1 MDCGPAALKC
11 LLEGFGLHA
20 SYGRLRE
27 ACQTDVDGTSIDTLE
42 DLANN
47 VGLVAEQTILPVD
60 HVMASA
66 AAVLPAIAVV
76 RQPGGILHFVVAW
89 RRHGPLM
96 QVMDPATGRRW
107 PRAATFGEEL
117 YEHTMP
123 VPADAWRS
131 WTDSNLFRDGLRARA
146 RTCGLSPSV
155 LDRLLNDASNDK
167 GWHGLATLD
176 ATLRMIGALY
186 RTGAFSRGDAD
197 RTFETMWKRSRAA
210 ADPAAV
216 VPAAYWSVR
225 PSPPIDGREHLLVR
239 GAVLV
244 SVSGVRPAEDRQR
257 KEADL
262 APELVA
268 ALREAPVHPARHLL
282 SLMRADGA
290 LSPAVLLAALL
301 LAAAGVVVEALLFRS
316 LLDIGAHL
324 SLTGQRLATM
334 AAILCLSGVLLLL
347 EVPVATMA
355 LGMGRRLET
364 RLRAA
369 FLRKIPRLT
378 DRYLQSRPSSDM
390 AERAHS
396 AHQIREL
403 PNLGAQFARATFE
416 LVLTTVGIA
425 LLYPDAAYIAMAA
438 AATTLAIPAVSQPW
452 LRERDLRQRTH
463 TGALTRFY
471 LDAFLGLVP
480 VRAHGAERALAR
492 EQEAL
497 LVEWAHAGRALLRT
511 VVTASGVQLV
521 AGFGF
526 AAWLLFTRAQLGDE
540 GGGAI
545 LLAYW
550 ALNIPLLGQEIA
562 QIAWQYPTQ
571 RNLALRLLEPLGA
584 LEESGAD
591 EPADSP
597 SDRAV
602 PRPHDGLRIDLR
614 AVTVRAGGHT
624 ILEDASIVI
633 QPGAHVAI
641 VGPSGAG
648 KSTLVGLLLGWHRP
662 ADGDVLVDGAP
673 LDGMRLDALR
683 QQTAWVDPAVQLWNR
698 PLIDNLEFGSTEPG
712 GLASR
717 IARAD
722 LRGVIEQ
729 LPDGLQTTLGEGG
742 TLVSGGEGQRVRF
755 GRGLGRPH
763 ARLVILDEPFRGLER
778 ARRASLLRR
787 AREQWSRATLICV
800 THDVGETASFDQV
813 LVVSSGRVVE
823 SGTPADLAARPG
835 SRYRAI
841 LDAET
846 TLRARLTADPSW
858 RTVRLEDGRIEPA
871 HAAAATPHG
880 LQVVE

>member
-1 MDCGPAALKC
+1 M
-11 LLEGFGLHA
+11 
-20 SYGRLRE
+20 
-27 ACQTDVDGTSIDTLE
+27 
-42 DLANN
+42 
-47 VGLVAEQTILPVD
+47 
-60 HVMASA
+60 
-66 AAVLPAIAVV
+66 
-76 RQPGGILHFVVAW
+76 
-89 RRHGPLM
+89 
-96 QVMDPATGRRW
+96 
-107 PRAATFGEEL
+107 
-117 YEHTMP
+117 
-123 VPADAWRS
+123 
-131 WTDSNLFRDGLRARA
+131 
-146 RTCGLSPSV
+146 
-155 LDRLLNDASNDK
+155 
-167 GWHGLATLD
+167 
-176 ATLRMIGALY
+176 
-186 RTGAFSRGDAD
+186 
-197 RTFETMWKRSRAA
+197 
-210 ADPAAV
+210 
-216 VPAAYWSVR
+216 
-225 PSPPIDGREHLLVR
+225 
-239 GAVLV
+239 
-244 SVSGVRPAEDRQR
+244 
-257 KEADL
+257 
-262 APELVA
+262 
-268 ALREAPVHPARHLL
+268 
-282 SLMRADGA
+282 
-290 LSPAVLLAALL
+290 
-301 LAAAGVVVEALLFRS
+301 
-316 LLDIGAHL
+316 
-324 SLTGQRLATM
+324 
-334 AAILCLSGVLLLL
+334 LLLL
-347 EVPVATMA
+347 ELPVATMA

-403 PNLGAQFARATFE
+403 PNLGAQLARATFE
-416 LVLTTVGIA
+416 LVLTTIGIA

-480 VRAHGAERALAR
+480 VKAHGAERALAR

-540 GGGAI
+540 GGGAL

-584 LEESGAD
+584 IEESGAD
-591 EPADSP
+591 EPANSP

-602 PRPHDGLRIDLR
+602 PTPLDGLRIDLR
-614 AVTVRAGGHT
+614 DVTVRAGGHT

-633 QPGAHVAI
+633 EPGAHVAI

-662 ADGDVLVDGAP
+662 AAGDVLVDGAP

-698 PLIDNLEFGSTEPG
+698 SLIDNLEFGSTEPG

-778 ARRASLLRR
+778 AEERRCFAGR
-787 AREQWSRATLICV
+787 
-800 THDVGETASFDQV
+800 G
-813 LVVSSGRVVE
+813 SSGRAPRSFASPTTSVKRQASIRSSSSPTVAW
-823 SGTPADLAARPG
+823 SSLATPADLAVATWTR
-835 SRYRAI
+835 
-841 LDAET
+841 
-846 TLRARLTADPSW
+846 
-858 RTVRLEDGRIEPA
+858 VIEPFSMRRRRSA
-871 HAAAATPHG
+871 PG
-880 LQVVE
+880 

>member
-1 MDCGPAALKC
+1 
-11 LLEGFGLHA
+11 
-20 SYGRLRE
+20 
-27 ACQTDVDGTSIDTLE
+27 
-42 DLANN
+42 
-47 VGLVAEQTILPVD
+47 
-60 HVMASA
+60 
-66 AAVLPAIAVV
+66 
-76 RQPGGILHFVVAW
+76 
-89 RRHGPLM
+89 
-96 QVMDPATGRRW
+96 
-107 PRAATFGEEL
+107 
-117 YEHTMP
+117 
-123 VPADAWRS
+123 
-131 WTDSNLFRDGLRARA
+131 
-146 RTCGLSPSV
+146 
-155 LDRLLNDASNDK
+155 
-167 GWHGLATLD
+167 
-176 ATLRMIGALY
+176 
-186 RTGAFSRGDAD
+186 
-197 RTFETMWKRSRAA
+197 
-210 ADPAAV
+210 
-216 VPAAYWSVR
+216 
-225 PSPPIDGREHLLVR
+225 
-239 GAVLV
+239 
-244 SVSGVRPAEDRQR
+244 
-257 KEADL
+257 
-262 APELVA
+262 
-268 ALREAPVHPARHLL
+268 
-282 SLMRADGA
+282 
-290 LSPAVLLAALL
+290 
-301 LAAAGVVVEALLFRS
+301 
-316 LLDIGAHL
+316 
-324 SLTGQRLATM
+324 
-334 AAILCLSGVLLLL
+334 LLL
-347 EVPVATMA
+347 EMPVATMA

-416 LVLTTVGIA
+416 LVLTTIGIA

-438 AATTLAIPAVSQPW
+438 AATTLVIPAVSQPW

-480 VRAHGAERALAR
+480 VKAHGAERALAR

-540 GGGAI
+540 GGGAL

-584 LEESGAD
+584 IEESGAD
-591 EPADSP
+591 EPANSP

-602 PRPHDGLRIDLR
+602 PRPLDGLRIDLR
-614 AVTVRAGGHT
+614 EVTVRAGGHT

-662 ADGDVLVDGAP
+662 AAGDVLVDGAP
-673 LDGMRLDALR
+673 LDGVRLDALR

-698 PLIDNLEFGSTEPG
+698 PLIDNLEFGSTEHG

-717 IARAD
+717 IDRAD

-778 ARRASLLRR
+778 ARRASLLCR
-787 AREQWSRATLICV
+787 AREQWSHATLICV

-871 HAAAATPHG
+871 HVATATPHG